1 MYFMVVYPKQQEHG
15 CFTRLSCPEH
25 FLHTHMITIITDRQL
40 PQAEAGLWLKA
51 QQAVAAKNYKYAV
64 SILKTLIKRQPG
76 FLEGRKM
83 LRACE
88 VKSTPDA
95 GRRSSL
101 FGGMRMT
108 SSRKDPATTIVTV
121 EDDLEKDPYSVTANE
136 ALFAAAN
143 ELNLPEL
150 AAFALETICQGQPN
164 PKKHMHMLANHYIK
178 NENFAEAAETYRRIL
193 NIDRTDAIAQR
204 GEKDCA
210 ARATMKQ
217 GNWEGKGDFRTK
229 MKNKSATTDLESAD
243 KMGLTRAEMEQRLAQ
258 LSEQYAADNTNLQI
272 VRDIASIYE
281 QMEDYANSY
290 SFYAYAYEL
299 SGGAD
304 LSINDK
310 AMEMREKAMRAEID
324 YYEQVLAADPENEEA
339 KATLAA
345 RKKEIAE
352 SAVADAAARV
362 EANPT
367 DAQLQFK
374 YGQALFDAEMYT
386 EAIPPLQRARTNPN
400 LRIKAMLMLGKCYAS
415 KNMTDMAIRQLEDA
429 DKEILTM
436 DETKKEILYMI
447 GCLYEKSGNM
457 PKALE
462 SFKVIYEVDYGYRD
476 VAQKVESAYS

>member
-1 MYFMVVYPKQQEHG
+1 
-15 CFTRLSCPEH
+15 
-25 FLHTHMITIITDRQL
+25 MITIITERQL
-40 PQAEAGLWLKA
+40 QQAEAGLWIKA

-64 SILKTLIKRQPG
+64 SILKTLVKRAPG
-76 FLEGRKM
+76 FLEGRKV

-101 FGGMRMT
+101 FGGMRIST
-108 SSRKDPATTIVTV
+108 GRKDPATTIVTV

-143 ELNLPEL
+143 DLNLPEL

-164 PKKHMHMLANHYIK
+164 AKKHMHMLANHYIK
-178 NENFAEAAETYRRIL
+178 HENFAEAAETYRKIL
-193 NIDRTDAIAQR
+193 AIDRTDAIAQR

-229 MKNKSATTDLESAD
+229 LKSQSATTDLENAD

-258 LSEQYAADNTNLQI
+258 LSEQYAVDNTNLQ
-272 VRDIASIYE
+272 VVKDIASIYE

-290 SFYAYAYEL
+290 SFYAYAFQL

-310 AMEMREKAMRAEID
+310 AMEMQEKAMAAEIA
-324 YYEQVLAADPENEEA
+324 YYEQVLAADPTNEEA
-339 KATLAA
+339 RATLAA

-352 SAVADAAARV
+352 SVVADAKARV
-362 EANPT
+362 DANPT

-374 YGQALFDAEMYT
+374 YGQALFDAEQYT

-400 LRIKAMLMLGKCYAS
+400 LRIKSMLMLGKCYAS

-429 DKEILTM
+429 DKEVLTM

-447 GCLYEKSGNM
+447 GCLYEKSGNKE
-457 PKALE
+457 KALE
-462 SFKVIYEVDYGYRD
+462 NFKVIYEVDYGYRD

>member
-1 MYFMVVYPKQQEHG
+1 
-15 CFTRLSCPEH
+15 
-25 FLHTHMITIITDRQL
+25 MITIITERQL

-64 SILKTLIKRQPG
+64 SILKTLVKRAPG
-76 FLEGRKM
+76 FLEGRKI
-83 LRACE
+83 LRSCE
-88 VKSTPDA
+88 IKTTPDA

-101 FGGMRMT
+101 FGGMRIST
-108 SSRKDPATTIVTV
+108 TRKDPATVIVSV

-143 ELNLPEL
+143 DLNLPEL
-150 AAFALETICQGQPN
+150 AAFALETICKGQPN
-164 PKKHMHMLANHYIK
+164 AKKHMHMLANHYIK
-178 NENFAEAAETYRRIL
+178 NENFAEAADTYRRIL
-193 NIDRTDAIAQR
+193 EIDRTDAIAQR

-229 MKNKSATTDLESAD
+229 LKSQSATTDLENAD

-258 LSEQYAADNTNLQI
+258 LSEQYAVDNTNLQI
-272 VRDIASIYE
+272 VKDIASIYE

-290 SFYAYAYEL
+290 SFYAYAFQL

-310 AMEMREKAMRAEID
+310 AMEMQEKAMQAEIA
-324 YYEQVLAADPENEEA
+324 YYEQVLAADPNNEEA

-352 SAVADAAARV
+352 AVVADAKARV

-374 YGQALFDAEMYT
+374 YGQALFDAEQYT

-400 LRIKAMLMLGKCYAS
+400 LRIKSMLMLGKCYAS

-429 DKEILTM
+429 DKELVAM
-436 DETKKEILYMI
+436 DDTKKEILYMI
-447 GCLYEKSGNM
+447 GCLYEKAGN
-457 PKALE
+457 KEKSLE
-462 SFKVIYEVDYGYRD
+462 NFKVIYEVDYGYKD

>member
-1 MYFMVVYPKQQEHG
+1 
-15 CFTRLSCPEH
+15 
-25 FLHTHMITIITDRQL
+25 MITIITERQL

-64 SILKTLIKRQPG
+64 SILKTLVKRAPG
-76 FLEGRKM
+76 FLEGRKI
-83 LRACE
+83 LRSCE
-88 VKSTPDA
+88 IKTTPDA

-101 FGGMRMT
+101 FGGMRIST
-108 SSRKDPATTIVTV
+108 SRKDPASVIVSV

-136 ALFAAAN
+136 ALFTAAN

-150 AAFALETICQGQPN
+150 AAFALETICKGQPN
-164 PKKHMHMLANHYIK
+164 AKKHMHMLANHYIK
-178 NENFAEAAETYRRIL
+178 NENFAEAADTYRRIL
-193 NIDRTDAIAQR
+193 EIDRTDAIAQR

-229 MKNKSATTDLESAD
+229 LKSQSATTDLENAD

-258 LSEQYAADNTNLQI
+258 LSEQYAVDNTNLQI
-272 VRDIASIYE
+272 VKDIASIYE

-290 SFYAYAYEL
+290 SFYAYAFQL

-310 AMEMREKAMRAEID
+310 AMEMQEKAMQAEIT
-324 YYEQVLAADPENEEA
+324 YYEQVLAADPNNEEA

-352 SAVADAAARV
+352 AVVADAKARV
-362 EANPT
+362 DANPT

-374 YGQALFDAEMYT
+374 YGQALFDAEQYT

-400 LRIKAMLMLGKCYAS
+400 LRIKSMLMLGKCYAS

-429 DKEILTM
+429 DKELVAM
-436 DETKKEILYMI
+436 DDTKKEILYMI
-447 GCLYEKSGNM
+447 GTLYETAGNKEKSLENF
-457 PKALE
+457 KA
-462 SFKVIYEVDYGYRD
+462 IYEVDYGYKD
-476 VAQKVESAYS
+476 VAHRVESAYS

>member
-1 MYFMVVYPKQQEHG
+1 
-15 CFTRLSCPEH
+15 
-25 FLHTHMITIITDRQL
+25 MITIITERQL
-40 PQAEAGLWLKA
+40 NQEGAGFWLKA
-51 QQAVAAKNYKYAV
+51 KQAVAAKNFKYAV
-64 SILKTLIKRQPG
+64 SILKALVKREPG
-76 FLEGRKM
+76 FLEGRKL

-88 VKSTPDA
+88 VKTTPDA

-101 FGGMRMT
+101 FGGYRIST
-108 SSRKDPATTIVTV
+108 TRRDPETTLVTV

-136 ALFAAAN
+136 TLFAAATD
-143 ELNLPEL
+143 LNLPEL

-164 PKKHMHMLANHYIK
+164 AKKHMHLLANHYIK
-178 NENFAEAAETYRRIL
+178 NEQFAEAAETYRRIL

-229 MKNKSATTDLESAD
+229 LKNKSATTDLESAD

-258 LSEQYAADNTNLQI
+258 LSEQYAADNTNLQ
-272 VRDIASIYE
+272 VVKDIASIYE

-290 SFYAYAYEL
+290 SFYAYAYQL

-310 AMEMREKAMRAEID
+310 AMEVREKAMQAEIT
-324 YYEQVLAADPENEEA
+324 YYEQVLAADPNNEEA

-345 RKKEIAE
+345 RRKEIAE
-352 SAVADAAARV
+352 ASVADAKARV

-374 YGQALFDAEMYT
+374 YGQALFDAEQYT
-386 EAIPPLQRARTNPN
+386 EAIAPLQRARTNPN
-400 LRIKAMLMLGKCYAS
+400 LRIKSMLMLGKCYAA

-429 DKEILTM
+429 NKEVIAM

-447 GCLYEKSGNM
+447 GCLYETAGNKE
-457 PKALE
+457 KAIE

-476 VAQKVESAYS
+476 VAHKVESAYS

>member
-1 MYFMVVYPKQQEHG
+1 
-15 CFTRLSCPEH
+15 
-25 FLHTHMITIITDRQL
+25 MITIITERQL

-64 SILKTLIKRQPG
+64 SILKTLVKRAPG
-76 FLEGRKM
+76 FLEGRKI
-83 LRACE
+83 LRSCE
-88 VKSTPDA
+88 IKTTPDA

-101 FGGMRMT
+101 FGGMRIST
-108 SSRKDPATTIVTV
+108 SRKDPASVIVSV

-150 AAFALETICQGQPN
+150 AAFALETICKGQPN
-164 PKKHMHMLANHYIK
+164 AKKHMHMLANHYIK
-178 NENFAEAAETYRRIL
+178 NENFAEAADTYRRIL
-193 NIDRTDAIAQR
+193 EIDRTDAIAQR

-229 MKNKSATTDLESAD
+229 LKSQSATTDLENAD

-258 LSEQYAADNTNLQI
+258 LSEQYAVDNANLQI
-272 VRDIASIYE
+272 VKDIASIYE

-290 SFYAYAYEL
+290 SFYAYAFQL

-310 AMEMREKAMRAEID
+310 AMEMHEKAMQAEIA
-324 YYEQVLAADPENEEA
+324 YYEQVLAADPNNEEA

-352 SAVADAAARV
+352 AVVADAKARV
-362 EANPT
+362 DANPT

-374 YGQALFDAEMYT
+374 YGQALFDAEQYT

-400 LRIKAMLMLGKCYAS
+400 LRIKSMLMLGKCYAS

-429 DKEILTM
+429 DKELVAM
-436 DETKKEILYMI
+436 DDTKKEILYMI
-447 GCLYEKSGNM
+447 GCLYEKAGN
-457 PKALE
+457 KEKSLE
-462 SFKVIYEVDYGYRD
+462 NFKVIYEVDYGYKD